1 MYGGLY
7 AESTKKLL
15 KILENFGEV
24 SYELYLTHVAV
35 RALMNIVGLK
45 TFYLLNYILCVLIS
59 LLLTAIIVKLQRRM
73 VYAS

>member
-1 MYGGLY
+1 M
-7 AESTKKLL
+7 
-15 KILENFGEV
+15 